1 MGGRIDLKW
10 QKEQPVNLV
19 RDQQKPYNLK
29 SRRGKKRIKKSEES
43 LREMCDT
50 MKHTNIGIKEVP
62 TEKEIKDQKN
72 NIKRINS
79 RNFLSLMK
87 TINPY
92 L

>member
-1 MGGRIDLKW
+1 M
-10 QKEQPVNLV
+10 
-19 RDQQKPYNLK
+19 
-29 SRRGKKRIKKSEES
+29 KKSERS

-62 TEKEIKDQKN
+62 TEKERKDQKN